1 MESRLFRLVTIGD
14 EAADNVDK
22 AIGRAAVTR
31 MFNLRDVLELVN
43 HRLHDRTLAGEQ
55 LVSQSHQVVLHI
67 APGFG
72 KELNIKGF
80 EQLLCQL
87 RADVAS
93 VGKDFATQAAEQVYD
108 GFAIVCIAR
117 CNRDIQ

>member
-1 MESRLFRLVTIGD
+1 MKSRLFRLVTIGD

-22 AIGRAAVTR
+22 TVGWAAVTR
-31 MFNLRDVLELVN
+31 MFNLRDVLKLVN
-43 HRLHDRTLAGEQ
+43 YRLHDRTLASEQ
-55 LVSQSHQVVLHI
+55 LVTQPHQVVLHI

-80 EQLLCQL
+80 KQLLCQL

-108 GFAIVCIAR
+108 GVAIVCIAR
-117 CNRDIQ
+117 CHRDIK